1 MLWIQRICNNG
12 VKQKIHLEPVLMN
25 LLILMRI
32 RILDPH
38 WKKIN
43 PDPGYFYKIY
53 WIFLTFFSHIF
64 ILKLDNQSEMRKIFQ
79 SLFFSKVQIL
89 VARRKKVFFCSFWL
103 IFYPLDPD
111 PWICIFLRIRIQEAK
126 ILRILS
132 TA

>member
-43 PDPGYFYKIY
+43 ADPELKTLEW
-53 WIFLTFFSHIF
+53 WISGLM
-64 ILKLDNQSEMRKIFQ
+64 LNP
-79 SLFFSKVQIL
+79 LFFLISRLNMAYFPLEFNLQISQQIGI
-89 VARRKKVFFCSFWL
+89 KDIPF
-103 IFYPLDPD
+103 
-111 PWICIFLRIRIQEAK
+111 
-126 ILRILS
+126 
-132 TA
+132 